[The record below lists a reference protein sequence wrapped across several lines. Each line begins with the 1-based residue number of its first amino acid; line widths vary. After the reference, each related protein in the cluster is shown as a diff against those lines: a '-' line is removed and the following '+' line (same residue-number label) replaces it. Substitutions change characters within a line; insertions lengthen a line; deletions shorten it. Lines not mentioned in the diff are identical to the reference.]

1 MGPLTTTVVAVILGG
16 AAVWQVY
23 RMKGLAMPDWLQS
36 RTARLRRKAGGD
48 STPAEAVTAPA
59 AGEAGLDT
67 AEIKSAPPE
76 PLVVQAVV
84 APKVEADAPGTPASL
99 EVIKGIGPVYARKL
113 NAAGVVTFAD
123 LAAAS
128 VEQLRA
134 IVAPE
139 GQVVPHIETWIAQ
152 AAQLAAQPG

>member
-16 AAVWQVY
+16 AVVWQVY
-23 RMKGLAMPDWLQS
+23 RTKGLEMPDWLQS

-59 AGEAGLDT
+59 AGEAGLAVAEVKSVPTDPPVEVVIMPEAKTT
-67 AEIKSAPPE
+67 APTAQE
-76 PLVVQAVV
+76 
-84 APKVEADAPGTPASL
+84 SL

-123 LAAAS
+123 LATTS